1 MSHGCDNHMSSQL
14 GKEAETPKSGCPP
27 GWDASKKRQVPCVWS
42 TDVFGD
48 QEKSMPVFEL
58 RCMAPAGMVREE
70 VKIM

>member
-1 MSHGCDNHMSSQL
+1 MRSQL

-27 GWDASKKRQVPCVWS
+27 GWDAGKKRQVLWVWS

-58 RCMAPAGMVREE
+58 PCLSAAGMVRAE
-70 VKIM
+70 VNIM